1 MCRVTCLKAEIF
13 ADCLLLRCSDVAEMQ
28 QLEDWS
34 KMGSQTLGQ
43 AQPVIFFIYCLS
55 SAFLYLELYYKLL
68 KLFYKIP
75 FAMSMKK
82 KLIPLQGEK

>member
-1 MCRVTCLKAEIF
+1 MHIADNLSSKQGACFKMRRVTCLKAAIF

-43 AQPVIFFIYCLS
+43 AQPVIFLFIVCILL
-55 SAFLYLELYYKLL
+55 FLKLELYYKLL
-68 KLFYKIP
+68 KAIF
-75 FAMSMKK
+75 
-82 KLIPLQGEK
+82 